1 MHFGSETTRYERT
14 SDWILDAHA
23 RRYARSGRVHEELHV
38 PQPTVRPVLADDP
51 RRVVRREDE
60 AGNGRGARPRRRSR
74 VARETAPS
82 RREFLG
88 DAARVA
94 AGGALA
100 TVARPL
106 ERAHA
111 ARANAG
117 RSVAIVGA
125 GMAGLACAD
134 RLRES
139 RILATVYEA
148 APERVGGRVRSIA
161 DTFPGRTIELG
172 GEFIDYWHTAILK
185 YVRRFDLTRIDLFD
199 TTEEVLYRI
208 DGVTYPESTI
218 IDAFRDVVQRMK
230 KDMRAVTSGIS
241 ARNFDP
247 APNSAD
253 RRLDNTNLQ
262 EYSSRSARPTC
273 SSTRFS
279 RCSAAS
285 TDRRSTCRVV

>member
-1 MHFGSETTRYERT
+1 MSRNPLFDQFSRTIRVAWFAEKTRLATGEALARAAEAG
-14 SDWILDAHA
+14 WHA
-23 RRYARSGRVHEELHV
+23 RQR
-38 PQPTVRPVLADDP
+38 
-51 RRVVRREDE
+51 
-60 AGNGRGARPRRRSR
+60 
-74 VARETAPS
+74 S

-134 RLRES
+134 RLRAS

-161 DTFPGRTIELG
+161 DTFPGRTIEL
-172 GEFIDYWHTAILK
+172 
-185 YVRRFDLTRIDLFD
+185 
-199 TTEEVLYRI
+199 
-208 DGVTYPESTI
+208 
-218 IDAFRDVVQRMK
+218 
-230 KDMRAVTSGIS
+230 
-241 ARNFDP
+241 
-247 APNSAD
+247 
-253 RRLDNTNLQ
+253 
-262 EYSSRSARPTC
+262 
-273 SSTRFS
+273 
-279 RCSAAS
+279 AAS
-285 TDRRSTCRVV
+285 S